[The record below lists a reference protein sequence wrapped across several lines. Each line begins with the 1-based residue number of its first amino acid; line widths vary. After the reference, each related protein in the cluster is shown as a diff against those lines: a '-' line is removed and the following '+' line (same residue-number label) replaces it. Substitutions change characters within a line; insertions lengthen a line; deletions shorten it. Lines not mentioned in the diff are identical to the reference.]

1 MKKNLNLCLKWHILK
16 SDHFEGEITSEVLKL
31 KDASMFNI
39 MYKYKYNE
47 NNELNIMYSPVCL

>member
-16 SDHFEGEITSEVLKL
+16 SDHFVEEITSEVLKL